1 MNTFQRVAA
10 RFNALVRPLLNAPV
24 VGKLVSGTITEVT
37 YTGRRSGKQFSV
49 LVGYRRRGDEV
60 IIGVAMP
67 DKKNW
72 WRNFYPDGGPISI
85 DLDGI
90 TRTGH
95 AVTRKDGSSVSVK
108 VTLDPRA

>member
-24 VGKLVSGTITEVT
+24 VGRFVSGTITEVT

-85 DLDGI
+85 DLDGA

-108 VTLDPRA
+108 VTLDPLH